1 MDGIRQQYY
10 INELMP
16 ANASPKPAPARKP
29 KSPRRA
35 KPRAARKKHGGL
47 WQRLLH
53 IPAWTLWTGAV
64 LVSVA
69 YAAFFY
75 VFFVSPFSFRWK
87 AIYGEPIYPEG
98 YDIRG
103 LDISHYQG
111 HIDWERL
118 RNASLQNDPIRFIF
132 IKATEGESLMDENF
146 NDNFYQARRNDFIR
160 GVYHFFLPDV
170 DAARQAR
177 FFLHQVHL
185 EPGDL
190 PPVLDVEKHGDLS
203 PEELQRRVRTWMD
216 IVEKHYG
223 VKPILYTGYKFREKY
238 LSSPVFDAYPYWI
251 AHYYVSQLAYKGP
264 WRFWQHTDC
273 GTADGIR
280 GHVDCNIFNGT
291 LQELMEMTIKEED
304 GPD

>member
-1 MDGIRQQYY
+1 
-10 INELMP
+10 MP
-16 ANASPKPAPARKP
+16 ANASPKPAVSRKP
-29 KSPRRA
+29 RTARSTKH
-35 KPRAARKKHGGL
+35 RAAKKKRSGL
-47 WQRLLH
+47 WHRLLH

-75 VFFVSPFSFRWK
+75 FFFVSPFSFRWK
-87 AIYGEPIYPEG
+87 AIYGEPVYPEG

-111 HIDWERL
+111 HINWERL
-118 RNASLQNDPIRFIF
+118 RNANLQNDPIRFIF
-132 IKATEGESLMDENF
+132 IKATEGVSLMDENF
-146 NDNFYQARRNDFIR
+146 NDNFYQARKNDFVR
-160 GVYHFFLPDV
+160 GVYHFFVPDA
-170 DAARQAR
+170 DAALQAR

-190 PPVLDVEKHGDLS
+190 PPVLDVEKGGDLT
-203 PEELQRRVRTWMD
+203 PEELQKRVRTWLN

-238 LSSPVFDAYPYWI
+238 LSDPSFDAYPYWI
-251 AHYYVSQLAYKGP
+251 AHYYVAKLAYKGP
-264 WRFWQHTDC
+264 WAFWQHTDC
-273 GTADGIR
+273 GTVEGIR

-291 LQELMEMTIKEED
+291 LEELMQLTIREED
-304 GPD
+304 CE